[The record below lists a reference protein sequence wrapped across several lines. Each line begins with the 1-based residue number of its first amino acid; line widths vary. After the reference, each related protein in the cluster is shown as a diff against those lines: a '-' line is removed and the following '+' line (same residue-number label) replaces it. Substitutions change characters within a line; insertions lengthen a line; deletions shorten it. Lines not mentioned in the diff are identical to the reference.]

1 MYNGKGQRVLY
12 DKSRIRRQIK
22 VVTVLIIL
30 SRPTTTNMNVGM
42 WKTWECWK
50 LSAGGSFLLITT
62 QLQHENQFGWDKGDD
77 DHTWSLDQMFGGF
90 HLVLP
95 LLTRSSWLN
104 GALRDDEAVYWVS
117 TGNYEALAIGNW
129 LYWVSRGIYAFIYCT
144 KWRPG
149 QVLPMPYWL
158 TDWLTDSQTLKD
170 RATQFLIKYKSGAL
184 VTQSH

>member
-129 LYWVSRGIYAFIYCT
+129 LYWVSRGHLCLYIYMA
-144 KWRPG
+144 
-149 QVLPMPYWL
+149 Q
-158 TDWLTDSQTLKD
+158 D
-170 RATQFLIKYKSGAL
+170 AL
-184 VTQSH
+184 VSLATCITCITSQICINCIVCIACRIVGYTKYIIGGV

>member
-77 DHTWSLDQMFGGF
+77 DHTSSLDQIFGGF
-90 HLVLP
+90 IWYFHQMSLYLLKLYSRNSLLCWCKILQVPYCLGAKLP
-95 LLTRSSWLN
+95 
-104 GALRDDEAVYWVS
+104 GAK
-117 TGNYEALAIGNW
+117 LARCQIFQVQFGNW
-129 LYWVSRGIYAFIYCT
+129 C
-144 KWRPG
+144 
-149 QVLPMPYWL
+149 
-158 TDWLTDSQTLKD
+158 
-170 RATQFLIKYKSGAL
+170 
-184 VTQSH
+184 H

>member
-129 LYWVSRGIYAFIYCT
+129 LYWVSRGHLCLYILHKVEIWTGVTDAS
-144 KWRPG
+144 
-149 QVLPMPYWL
+149 LNHSL
-158 TDWLTDSQTLKD
+158 TTLKD
-170 RATQFLIKYKSGAL
+170 SATQLLIKYKSGAL
-184 VTQSH
+184 VTK